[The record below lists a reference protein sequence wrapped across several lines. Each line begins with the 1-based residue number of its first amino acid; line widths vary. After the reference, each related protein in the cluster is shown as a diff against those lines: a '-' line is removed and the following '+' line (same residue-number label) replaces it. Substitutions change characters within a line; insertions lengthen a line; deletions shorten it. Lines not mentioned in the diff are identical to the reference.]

1 MCIVNIFVCIPFFFP
16 VMFYYTGSR
25 YRFYLCNMQI
35 RQNLIPA
42 FDLRDHTSKL
52 SRNRSSRNHRR
63 LDLRAHLLI
72 CIVFQVHPETND
84 QIILIGAEEGIYTLN
99 LNYIHDSTMDLL
111 YARRCTWL
119 HVMKDVMMSLC
130 GRTPQLYRHDL
141 LLLLSKQTA
150 RFSLPMNKIPM
161 GR

>member
-1 MCIVNIFVCIPFFFP
+1 MDLLKFIYVIFP
-16 VMFYYTGSR
+16 
-25 YRFYLCNMQI
+25 N
-35 RQNLIPA
+35 
-42 FDLRDHTSKL
+42 
-52 SRNRSSRNHRR
+52 
-63 LDLRAHLLI
+63 
-72 CIVFQVHPETND
+72 QVHPETND